1 MMATKKTLIATAL
14 LAALGASTQAN
25 AYLFNPD
32 GVVGGHATQDITAF
46 DWQPSNVLADNGN
59 LAVANFLL
67 NQADGGSRDVTFKVW
82 AQGQLFGT
90 TGNNITGLCTPGEST
105 CTGGDYEITYTLG
118 YTEKVTGVVIPG
130 LTGGT
135 ATAGFTFVNDGTS
148 FLDIFYD
155 PLKDSDNLAGS
166 GFDNGTRILSS
177 QIIPTTGGSFES
189 YPSTGQTFDGTPD
202 GNQYVGITTLETPP
216 SGGSNVDIKLAAALS
231 TVPGTLYRDANFF
244 TQEINSLQFNGLSLS
259 PRFTTVNPSRFF
271 DGLAGGSNGAGI
283 TPLIGLVNGI
293 AYNGDNPDI
302 QLQTDPN
309 MPITAK
315 IPEPTSI
322 ALLGLGL
329 GALGM
334 VSRRRRLI

>member
-1 MMATKKTLIATAL
+1 MTTTKKTLLAAAL
-14 LAALGASTQAN
+14 LAALGASTQAH

-32 GVVGGHATQDITAF
+32 GVPGGAATKDITAF

-59 LAVANFLL
+59 LAVTNFIL
-67 NQADGGSRDVTFKVW
+67 NQGDGGSRDTTFKVW

-90 TGNNITGLCTPGEST
+90 TGNNITGLCTPGQST
-105 CTGGDYEITYTLG
+105 CAGGNYEITYTLG
-118 YTEKVTGVVIPG
+118 YTERVTAVVIPG

-155 PLKDSDNLAGS
+155 TSKDSNNFTGV

-202 GNQYVGITTLETPP
+202 GNQYLGITTLQTPP
-216 SGGSNVDIKLAAALS
+216 SGGNNVDIKLSTALL

-244 TQEINSLQFNGLSLS
+244 TQEIDSLQFNGLSLS
-259 PRFTTVNPSRFF
+259 PRFTTVNPSQKF
-271 DGLAGGSNGAGI
+271 DGLAGGGNGAGI
-283 TPLIGLVNGI
+283 TPSIGSVNG
-293 AYNGDNPDI
+293 ANYNGTNPDI

-309 MPITAK
+309 MPIIAK
-315 IPEPTSI
+315 VPEPTSL

-329 GALGM
+329 GAIGM